1 MNNIYFFIRK
11 QQNTSYFY
19 SKLLILFII
28 LSLWLFNTEF
38 FSGES
43 NIYLSIALIV
53 SLFSTLEFGIFFKS
67 QPYKEFVVGVNIL
80 IDIINNFLLI
90 FLSFTSYA
98 IFVFISI
105 LLLIQI
111 NFFLA
116 VRLRQIFNAVY
127 FILLLG
133 IIIHFGLINQN
144 EDVKIIV
151 GLLFLI
157 SIFIYFNLM
166 LGFGAFAVFIAA
178 TLSKSSAPLAIII
191 WVLLGLLTGQM
202 IYKWKQSIVTTTVVT
217 VVLSFIG
224 IFVLTSLGPVQAFF
238 KAISGGD
245 KPPIIFGVVDQ
256 SKFIW
261 VIAVLIFCYFGAVLP
276 IWRWAQP
283 INYLGFWVVFIG
295 MIGIGLGVL
304 FWNPSFGNFPS
315 FKGWWW
321 AGRPLWPMLFVT
333 LMCGAVSGWHSLV
346 GSSGTARMIEKETDT
361 LPVAGGSMLLE
372 MMMGMLAL
380 IIAVSAFGSFE
391 GYAEAFKKGA
401 GAVFAVGAAN
411 FLGKIGLPASSALDY
426 GNILFAV
433 IGLTLIHLGVRFM
446 RLYGADVLG
455 EYFPIFKNVHFS
467 TIFTLILFGIFCFTG
482 VLATLWFLGGA
493 FNQMLASMAL
503 LIASC
508 WLAYERKN
516 YKITLAP
523 SIFLFVTTIAAAIWI
538 SYGTI
543 KHFFV
548 TPEITTDRAIGDW
561 LTGLIA
567 LFLVFCAVVLIKD
580 AFAAIRKF
588 TAEKAAGKPATAPGS
603 SGSAK

>member
-1 MNNIYFFIRK
+1 M
-11 QQNTSYFY
+11 TS
-19 SKLLILFII
+19 L
-28 LSLWLFNTEF
+28 
-38 FSGES
+38 
-43 NIYLSIALIV
+43 IALVMGIV
-53 SLFSTLEFGIFFKS
+53 WIFLIYRFYARYVDRKIVMSDNKKATPAVMYMDGVEFMPANKNVLFGFQFKS
-67 QPYKEFVVGVNIL
+67 ICGLGPVVG
-80 IDIINNFLLI
+80 
-90 FLSFTSYA
+90 A
-98 IFVFISI
+98 I
-105 LLLIQI
+105 
-111 NFFLA
+111 LA
-116 VRLRQIFNAVY
+116 VNWGWLPAMLYLMLGVA
-127 FILLLG
+127 LLG
-133 IIIHFGLINQN
+133 WVHDYTSTMVGIRREGMSLGGMSYTLISPRART
-144 EDVKIIV
+144 
-151 GLLFLI
+151 LI

-166 LGFGAFAVFIAA
+166 LSFGAFALFIAA
-178 TLSKSSAPLAIII
+178 TLSKATAPLGIII
-191 WVLLGLLTGQM
+191 WVLMGLLTGQM

-217 VVLSFIG
+217 VVITFIG
-224 IFVLTSLGPVQAFF
+224 IFVLTSLGPVQALF

-245 KPPIIFGVVDQ
+245 KPPIVFGVVNQ
-256 SKFIW
+256 STFIW
-261 VIAVLIFCYFGAVLP
+261 VLAVLVFCYFGAVLP

-304 FWNPSFGNFPS
+304 FWNPSFGNFPAL
-315 FKGWWW
+315 KGWWW
-321 AGRPLWPMLFVT
+321 GNNPLWPMLFVT

-361 LPVAGGSMLLE
+361 LPVAGGAMLLE
-372 MMMGMLAL
+372 MLMGMLAL

-391 GYAEAFKKGA
+391 GYTEAFKKGA
-401 GAVFAVGAAN
+401 GGVFAVGAAN
-411 FLGKIGLPASSALDY
+411 FLGKVGLPASSALDY
-426 GNILFAV
+426 ANIMFAI

-455 EYFPIFKNVHFS
+455 EHWPIFKNVQFS
-467 TIFTLILFGIFCFTG
+467 TIFTLVLFAIFCFTG

-508 WLAYERKN
+508 WLAYEKKN
-516 YKITLAP
+516 YKFTLAP

-548 TPEITTDRAIGDW
+548 TEAITTDRAIGDW

-567 LFLVFCAVVLIKD
+567 LFLVFCAAVLIKD
-580 AFAAIRKF
+580 GFAAIRKF
-588 TAEKAAGKPATAPGS
+588 TSEQAAGKPATAPGS

>member
-1 MNNIYFFIRK
+1 M
-11 QQNTSYFY
+11 TS
-19 SKLLILFII
+19 L
-28 LSLWLFNTEF
+28 
-38 FSGES
+38 
-43 NIYLSIALIV
+43 IALVMGIV
-53 SLFSTLEFGIFFKS
+53 WIFLIYRFYARYVDRKIVMSDNKKATPAVMYMDGVEFMPANKNVLFGFQFKS
-67 QPYKEFVVGVNIL
+67 ICGLGPVVG
-80 IDIINNFLLI
+80 
-90 FLSFTSYA
+90 A
-98 IFVFISI
+98 I
-105 LLLIQI
+105 
-111 NFFLA
+111 LA
-116 VRLRQIFNAVY
+116 VNWGWLPAMLYLMLGVA
-127 FILLLG
+127 LLG
-133 IIIHFGLINQN
+133 WVHDYTSTMVGIRREGMSLGGMSYTLISPRART
-144 EDVKIIV
+144 
-151 GLLFLI
+151 LI

-166 LGFGAFAVFIAA
+166 LSFGAFALLIVGP
-178 TLSKSSAPLAIII
+178 LSNSSGPLGIII
-191 WVLLGLLTGQM
+191 WVLMGLLTGQM

-217 VVLSFIG
+217 VVITFIG
-224 IFVLTSLGPVQAFF
+224 IFLLTSLGPVQALF

-245 KPPIIFGVVDQ
+245 KPPIVFGVVNQ
-256 SKFIW
+256 STFIW
-261 VIAVLIFCYFGAVLP
+261 VLAVLVFCYFGAVLP

-304 FWNPSFGNFPS
+304 FWNPSFGNFPAL
-315 FKGWWW
+315 KGWWW
-321 AGRPLWPMLFVT
+321 GNNPLWPMLFVT

-361 LPVAGGSMLLE
+361 LPVAGGAMLLE
-372 MMMGMLAL
+372 MLMGMLAL

-391 GYAEAFKKGA
+391 GFTEAFKKGA
-401 GAVFAVGAAN
+401 GGVFAVGAAN
-411 FLGKIGLPASSALDY
+411 FLGKVGLPASSALDY
-426 GNILFAV
+426 ANIMFAV

-455 EYFPIFKNVHFS
+455 EHWPIFKNVQFS
-467 TIFTLILFGIFCFTG
+467 TIFTLVLFGIFCFTG
-482 VLATLWFLGGA
+482 VLSTLWFLGGA

-508 WLAYERKN
+508 WLAYEKKN
-516 YKITLAP
+516 YKFTLAP

-588 TAEKAAGKPATAPGS
+588 TSEQAAGKPATAPGS

>member
-1 MNNIYFFIRK
+1 M
-11 QQNTSYFY
+11 TS
-19 SKLLILFII
+19 L
-28 LSLWLFNTEF
+28 
-38 FSGES
+38 
-43 NIYLSIALIV
+43 IALILGIV
-53 SLFSTLEFGIFFKS
+53 WIFLVYRIYGRYVDRKIVMSDNKKATPAVMYMDGVEFMPANKNVLFGFQFKS
-67 QPYKEFVVGVNIL
+67 ICGLGPVVG
-80 IDIINNFLLI
+80 
-90 FLSFTSYA
+90 A
-98 IFVFISI
+98 I
-105 LLLIQI
+105 
-111 NFFLA
+111 LA
-116 VRLRQIFNAVY
+116 VNWGWLPAMLY
-127 FILLLG
+127 LMLG
-133 IIIHFGLINQN
+133 VAFLGWVHDYTATMVGIRREGMSLGGMSYTLISPRARTL
-144 EDVKIIV
+144 V
-151 GLLFLI
+151 

-166 LGFGAFAVFIAA
+166 FGFGAFAVFIAG

-191 WVLLGLLTGQM
+191 WILMGLLTGQM

-217 VVLSFIG
+217 VVISFIG
-224 IFVLTSLGPVQAFF
+224 IFLLTSLGPVQAFF

-245 KPPIIFGVVDQ
+245 KPPIVFGVVDQ

-295 MIGIGLGVL
+295 MILIGLGVL
-304 FWNPSFGNFPS
+304 FWNPSFGNFPA

-321 AGRPLWPMLFVT
+321 GSNPLWPMLFVT

-361 LPVAGGSMLLE
+361 LPVAGGAMLLE

-380 IIAVSAFGSFE
+380 IIAVSAFGSIE
-391 GYAEAFKKGA
+391 GYGEAFKKGA
-401 GAVFAVGAAN
+401 GYVFAMGAAN
-411 FLGKIGLPASSALDY
+411 FLGKVGLPASSALDY

-455 EYFPIFKNVHFS
+455 EYWPIFKNVHFS
-467 TIFTLILFGIFCFTG
+467 TIFTLILFAVFCFTG

-523 SIFLFVTTIAAAIWI
+523 SIFLFVTTIAAAVWI

-543 KHFFV
+543 KHFFT
-548 TPEITTDRAIGDW
+548 TPGITTDRAIGDW

-567 LFLVFCAVVLIKD
+567 LFLVFCAAVLIKD
-580 AFAAIRKF
+580 AFTAIRKF
-588 TAEKAAGKPATAPGS
+588 TSEKAAGKPATAPGS

>member
-1 MNNIYFFIRK
+1 MTSLIALVLGIVWIVLIYRFYARYVDRK
-11 QQNTSYFY
+11 IVMSDNKKATPAVMYMDGVEFMPAN
-19 SKLLILFII
+19 KNILFG
-28 LSLWLFNTEF
+28 FQ
-38 FSGES
+38 
-43 NIYLSIALIV
+43 
-53 SLFSTLEFGIFFKS
+53 FKS
-67 QPYKEFVVGVNIL
+67 ICGLGPVVG
-80 IDIINNFLLI
+80 
-90 FLSFTSYA
+90 A
-98 IFVFISI
+98 I
-105 LLLIQI
+105 
-111 NFFLA
+111 LA
-116 VRLRQIFNAVY
+116 VNWGWLPALLYLMVGVA
-127 FILLLG
+127 LLG
-133 IIIHFGLINQN
+133 WVH
-144 EDVKIIV
+144 DYTSTMV
-151 GLLFLI
+151 GIRREGMSLGGMSYTLVSPRARTLI

-217 VVLSFIG
+217 VVLAFIG

-245 KPPIIFGVVDQ
+245 NPPIIFGVVNQ

-304 FWNPSFGNFPS
+304 FWNPSFGNFPAV
-315 FKGWWW
+315 KGWWW
-321 AGRPLWPMLFVT
+321 GNNPLWPMLFVT

-361 LPVAGGSMLLE
+361 LPVAGGAMLLE
-372 MMMGMLAL
+372 MIMGMLAL

-391 GYAEAFKKGA
+391 GYTEAFKKGA
-401 GAVFAVGAAN
+401 GAVFAVGTAN
-411 FLGKIGLPASSALDY
+411 FLGKVGLPASSALDY
-426 GNILFAV
+426 GNIMFAV

-455 EYFPIFKNVHFS
+455 EHWPIFKNVHFS
-467 TIFTLILFGIFCFTG
+467 TVFTLILFGIFCFTG
-482 VLATLWFLGGA
+482 VLSTLWFLGGA

-508 WLAYERKN
+508 WLAFERKN

-538 SYGTI
+538 SYGQI
-543 KHFFV
+543 KHFFI

-567 LFLVFCAVVLIKD
+567 LFLVMCAAVLIKD

-588 TAEKAAGKPATAPGS
+588 TAEKAAGKPAAVPGS